1 MEVYLFKDI
10 MASGGQNRL
19 TKEKVI
25 EQFIEVHG
33 YDFDYSNMVYVNTHT
48 PVEVR
53 CKKHDFVFFPTPRN
67 HKNGAKCT
75 MCGREAQSQKS
86 SKGKEQFEKEVF
98 EKYGDRFDLSLSEYV
113 NNKTPIKVICKYNGL
128 MEIRPDSLLAKDKYT
143 PKGRKKTKS
152 TDKETFIKE
161 AIKVYGD
168 KDDYTGTNII
178 SSKEK
183 IEVRCKEHD
192 IIFTKDIQ
200 TYLKGWGCPQ
210 CSAENYRK
218 IRKKST
224 EDYIERAKKVHG
236 DNCDYTNTVYITGK
250 DKIEVKCNIHNEVFN
265 VLPRNHI
272 AGNSCKKCSRDNISK
287 SLLGKEGTGGYTKS
301 GYVNQANGREAFVYL
316 IKCWNE
322 EEEFYKIG
330 KTFLD
335 INKRFT
341 KGNLCYFFDSI
352 HFHFGEAGYIYDLEN
367 DLHKKYK
374 SYKYKPLNWFA
385 GHTECYI
392 TDLPIQEII
401 NLGCRNI

>member
-1 MEVYLFKDI
+1 

-33 YDFDYSNMVYVNTHT
+33 YDFDYSNMVYINTHT
-48 PVEVR
+48 PIEVR

-67 HKNGAKCT
+67 HKSGAKCT
-75 MCGREAQSQKS
+75 MCGREAQT
-86 SKGKEQFEKEVF
+86 EKAKKPQEKFISEVL
-98 EKYGDRFDLSLSEYV
+98 ERYGDVYDFSLLKYV
-113 NNKTPIKVICKYNGL
+113 NTKTPVKLIHKEFGL
-128 MEIRPDSLLAKDKYT
+128 VEVRPSNLLDKTTYVHKDK
-143 PKGRKKTKS
+143 KKTKS
-152 TDKETFIKE
+152 TDKETFIEE
-161 AIKVYGD
+161 AIKVYGN
-168 KDDYTGTNII
+168 KDDYTDSDII

-183 IEVRCKEHD
+183 IQIRCKKHD
-192 IIFTKDIQ
+192 IVFTKDIA

-341 KGNLCYFFDSI
+341 KGNLCYFFDNI

-367 DLHKKYK
+367 DLHRKYK